1 MPNSEFDK
9 IRLDD
14 ITEIILRKVGGENN
28 EEDNVWDF
36 ACFADTARDVF
47 KTHLVLSNLQ
57 DKCHKFYL
65 DYKYRLMRL
74 YDRGNLYLIERKLS
88 GECLKD
94 EIVCNIGIVAIVPDA
109 VEHRGEKLT
118 YLKYFG
124 LVNEAQGQKI
134 GKRVLAE
141 ILKKY
146 PKCIVHVE
154 YPQNDAMDKVVEFYY
169 NAGFGTRL
177 NIVKDDNKYLMM
189 STVRIVTL
197 DEYLANSANMYPVV
211 KDLEDKLQEI

>member
-1 MPNSEFDK
+1 MLNNEFDK
-9 IRLDD
+9 VRLDD
-14 ITEIILRKVGGENN
+14 ITEIILRRVGGEN

-36 ACFADTARDVF
+36 ACFADTARDIF
-47 KTHLVLSNLQ
+47 RTHLVLSNLQ
-57 DKCHKFYL
+57 DKCSKPYL

-74 YDRGNLYLIERKLS
+74 YDKGNMFLIERKLS

-94 EIVCNIGIVAIVPDA
+94 EIICNIGIVAIVPDA

-141 ILKKY
+141 ILSKY

-154 YPQNDAMDKVVEFYY
+154 YPQNDAMDRVVEFYY

-177 NIVKDDNKYLMM
+177 NIVKDEQKYLLM
-189 STVRIVTL
+189 STVRLVTL
-197 DEYLANSANMYPVV
+197 DEYLADSANMYPVV
-211 KDLEDKLQEI
+211 KSLEDKLQEI